1 MSQSRN
7 TSQRVSTTNIVSM
20 IKGSSVSVNEFKER
34 ERKYVDKIKTLKTEN
49 KKLITL
55 LKDSEKLY
63 EAKIKE

>member
-1 MSQSRN
+1 
-7 TSQRVSTTNIVSM
+7 M